1 MVRKRQ
7 GTLKGSLASKGTAFR
22 PFQQCA
28 DARFEVREGP
38 KGLQAEEVE
47 RI

>member
-1 MVRKRQ
+1 MARKRQ
-7 GTLKGSLASKGTAFR
+7 GTIKWSLASKGTGYH
-22 PFQQCA
+22 PFQQSA

-38 KGLQAEEVE
+38 RGLQAENVE